1 MNPRERIAGMA
12 RLYLSRGEPIPLTLL
27 AEADEL
33 GLNLADFDQPK
44 PQLPEEEGETKDGSN
59 SQKTILYDG

>member
-44 PQLPEEEGETKDGSN
+44 PQLPKKKENKRWQQQPKN
-59 SQKTILYDG
+59 HPL